1 MSAQLEGGHFF
12 TMRRHLVSS
21 REWGSAYN
29 CFQLQPVQG
38 QITFFSQSSMSINF
52 KILCHHVYEYHK
64 GLRQLVLHTLPASEL
79 GEAALF
85 LQDKGIAYW
94 AQPVGPLKY
103 NLYFG
108 HPACVQIARSFGR
121 VGLQELSDEEDFIL
135 GTMLG
140 YDRLQQCQRYLSR
153 KAKRLSNPRGSS
165 STPNC
170 ATRGLSPQNILK
182 RVPEDAA

>member
-1 MSAQLEGGHFF
+1 
-12 TMRRHLVSS
+12 MRRHLVSS

-108 HPACVQIARSFGR
+108 HPACVQIARSFGQ

-153 KAKRLSNPRGSS
+153 KAKRLSNPRGST

-170 ATRGLSPQNILK
+170 ATGGLSPQNILK